1 MTKYLL
7 ITVCLFIAISPAF
20 AQTTPASRS
29 ARFSQELGLD
39 FAPFIQGQSGASLV
53 YKHSLAKKAD
63 VQPKKRLALR
73 LQLGYYE
80 DPYNNASLTGN
91 SGNTTFYNE
100 YSGRTKHQLL
110 RLGIEN
116 QINKKNFRYYFGAD
130 LGYRRWTGLSDNRS
144 VLYTNGQQSV
154 TDSWQGETT
163 ANVVEASVLGG
174 INYFF
179 LPRLSV
185 GLETN
190 ISAGMEYSNVQTIRN
205 GSTTSAGNSTL
216 FEIKIPLISLLYLS
230 YHFGE

>member
-1 MTKYLL
+1 MTKYLF
-7 ITVCLFIAISPAF
+7 IAICLLLAISPAF
-20 AQTTPASRS
+20 AQTTPTPRS
-29 ARFSQELGLD
+29 VRFSQELGLD

-53 YKHSLAKKAD
+53 YKYSLAKKAD

-73 LQLGYYE
+73 LQVGYYE
-80 DPYNNASLTGN
+80 EPINDAALIGNTG
-91 SGNTTFYNE
+91 STTFYHE

-116 QINKKNFRYYFGAD
+116 QISKKNFRYYFGAD
-130 LGYRRWTGLSDNRS
+130 LGYRRWTGLSDNQS
-144 VLYTNGQQSV
+144 VLYTNGQPSV
-154 TDSWQGETT
+154 TDNWQGETT

-174 INYFF
+174 VNYFF

-230 YHFGE
+230 YHFGK

>member
-1 MTKYLL
+1 MTKFLTTL
-7 ITVCLFIAISPAF
+7 VCLLIAISPAF
-20 AQTTPASRS
+20 AQTTPAPRS

-39 FAPFIQGQSGASLV
+39 FAPFTQGQSGASLV
-53 YKHSLAKKAD
+53 YKYSLAKKAD

-80 DPYNNASLTGN
+80 DPYNNAALTGN
-91 SGNTTFYNE
+91 VGSTTFYNE

-144 VLYTNGQQSV
+144 VLYTNGQPSV

-163 ANVVEASVLGG
+163 ANVIEASVLGG

-179 LPRLSV
+179 LPRLSL

-190 ISAGMEYSNVQTIRN
+190 ISAGMESSNIKTIRN
-205 GSTTSAGNSTL
+205 GATTTSGDNTL
-216 FEIKIPLISLLYLS
+216 FEVSFPLISLLYLS
-230 YHFGE
+230 YHFGK